1 MINQNDNLMFHNHEK
16 SFPVKRE
23 YVIFIF
29 NVRSCKLITLLTVTY
44 FISHFTMVA
53 NDVKHNH
60 CTTSNRTIS
69 SSRDQ
74 VEIVALLLVEVI
86 QLLSLALVRL

>member
-1 MINQNDNLMFHNHEK
+1 M
-16 SFPVKRE
+16 
-23 YVIFIF
+23 
-29 NVRSCKLITLLTVTY
+29 TLLTVKH
-44 FISHFTMVA
+44 FMSHFTMVA

-74 VEIVALLLVEVI
+74 VKFVAHHLVDVI
-86 QLLSLALVRL
+86 QLLSLALARL